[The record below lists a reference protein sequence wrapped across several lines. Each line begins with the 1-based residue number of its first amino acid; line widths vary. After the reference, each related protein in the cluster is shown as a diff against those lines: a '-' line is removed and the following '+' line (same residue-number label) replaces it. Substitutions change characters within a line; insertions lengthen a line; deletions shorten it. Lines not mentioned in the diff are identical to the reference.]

1 MADKEKVTFKENV
14 FEEKEKK
21 KTSTQDEIL
30 GVIYSLI
37 TQFVWTIN
45 SICLKK
51 FINKYSTIFK
61 NKTYLFPRGLST
73 ILISLILGRIT
84 DGKIYSFNF
93 FNSTVQKCI
102 LAKANLSFFAMCFWT
117 VAVSYLRITTCQVIS
132 SLSPILIITF
142 SYFFLKEKFHNRY
155 IIGIICGVVGSVIII
170 LDEKKIK
177 ENENKESS
185 MKEYV
190 IGVISIIMNIVLSS
204 FNNITNKYM
213 APRVSIYTQM
223 LYLGIFH
230 CIYSLIW
237 MTVTW
242 DFDYTVEYFF
252 EGALQSVLF
261 FLGNFFYNLSLS
273 KISMSRYSIIQYSKF
288 VMAFILGW
296 EVLEEEVLMND
307 MIGTTIIGG
316 FMVFNVMFPIKHSKK
331 E

>member
-1 MADKEKVTFKENV
+1 MSEKTKVTFKENC
-14 FEEKEKK
+14 FEEKEKPKISK
-21 KTSTQDEIL
+21 KDDFAGIVL
-30 GVIYSLI
+30 SLI

-51 FINKYSTIFK
+51 FITKYSHIFK

-73 ILISLILGRIT
+73 ILISLILGRIQ
-84 DGKIYSFNF
+84 DGKIYSFDF
-93 FNSTVQKCI
+93 FNSTVKKCI

-142 SYFFLKEKFHNRY
+142 SVFFLKEQFHSRY
-155 IIGIICGVVGSVIII
+155 VIGIICGIVGSVIII

-177 ENENKESS
+177 ENENKESN

-190 IGVISIIMNIVLSS
+190 LGVISIVLNIVLQS

-213 APRVSIYTQM
+213 APRVSIYAQM

-230 CIYSLIW
+230 CVYSLLW
-237 MTVTW
+237 MTFTW

-261 FLGNFFYNLSLS
+261 FLGNFFYNWSLS
-273 KISMSRYSIIQYSKF
+273 KISMSKYSIIQYSKF

-296 EVLEEEVLMND
+296 GVLEEEVLMND

-316 FMVFNVMFPIKHSKK
+316 FMIYNVMFPIKHSKK

>member
-1 MADKEKVTFKENV
+1 MSENTNLSFKSDYYIKKQEEKKNMADEFMGI
-14 FEEKEKK
+14 
-21 KTSTQDEIL
+21 IL
-30 GVIYSLI
+30 SLI
-37 TQFVWTIN
+37 TQFIWTIN
-45 SICLKK
+45 SICLK
-51 FINKYSTIFK
+51 FFLNRYEYIFQ

-73 ILISLILGRIT
+73 ILISLILGKIK
-84 DGKIYSFNF
+84 DGKIYSIFDFNPTLF
-93 FNSTVQKCI
+93 KCI

-190 IGVISIIMNIVLSS
+190 IGVISIILNIVLSS

-230 CIYSLIW
+230 CTYSLIW

-242 DFDYTVEYFF
+242 DFDYTVQYFF

-296 EVLEEEVLMND
+296 EVLEEEVLFND

>member
-1 MADKEKVTFKENV
+1 MSEKEKVTFQEDV
-14 FEEKEKK
+14 FEKKEKPKVSK
-21 KTSTQDEIL
+21 KDDLI
-30 GVIYSLI
+30 GVILSLI

-45 SICLKK
+45 SICLKY
-51 FINKYSTIFK
+51 FLNKYSSIFK

-73 ILISLILGRIT
+73 IIISLILGKIN

-93 FNSTVQKCI
+93 FDSTVKKCI

-117 VAVSYLRITTCQVIS
+117 VAVSYLRISTCQVIS

-142 SYFFLKEKFHNRY
+142 SVFFLKEKFHNRY
-155 IIGIICGVVGSVIII
+155 ILGILCGIVGSVIII

-177 ENENKESS
+177 ENENKDTS
-185 MKEYV
+185 MQEYV
-190 IGVISIIMNIVLSS
+190 IGVISIVLNIVLSS

-213 APRVSIYTQM
+213 AKRVSIYTQM

-230 CIYSLIW
+230 CTYSLLW
-237 MTVTW
+237 MTFTW
-242 DFDYTVEYFF
+242 DFDYTVPYFF

-261 FLGNFFYNLSLS
+261 FLGNFFYNWSLT

-296 EVLEEEVLMND
+296 EVLEEEVLFND

>member
-1 MADKEKVTFKENV
+1 MSEKTKVTFKENC
-14 FEEKEKK
+14 FEEKEKPKISK
-21 KTSTQDEIL
+21 KDDFAGIVL
-30 GVIYSLI
+30 SLI

-45 SICLKK
+45 SIFLKK
-51 FINKYSTIFK
+51 FITKYSHIFK

-73 ILISLILGRIT
+73 ILISLILGRIQ
-84 DGKIYSFNF
+84 DGKIYSFDF
-93 FNSTVQKCI
+93 FNSTVKKCI

-142 SYFFLKEKFHNRY
+142 SVFFLKEQFHSRY
-155 IIGIICGVVGSVIII
+155 VIGIICGIVGSVIII

-177 ENENKESS
+177 ENENKESN

-190 IGVISIIMNIVLSS
+190 LGVISIVLNIVLQS

-213 APRVSIYTQM
+213 APRVSIYAQM

-230 CIYSLIW
+230 CVYSLLW
-237 MTVTW
+237 MTFTW

-261 FLGNFFYNLSLS
+261 FLGNFFYNWSLS
-273 KISMSRYSIIQYSKF
+273 KISMSKYSIIQYSKF

-296 EVLEEEVLMND
+296 GVLEEEVLMND

-316 FMVFNVMFPIKHSKK
+316 FMIYNVMFPIKHSKK

>member
-1 MADKEKVTFKENV
+1 MTDKEKVTFKENV

-73 ILISLILGRIT
+73 ILISLILGRIS

-93 FNSTVQKCI
+93 FNSTVKKCI

-155 IIGIICGVVGSVIII
+155 IIGIICGVVG
-170 LDEKKIK
+170 
-177 ENENKESS
+177 
-185 MKEYV
+185 
-190 IGVISIIMNIVLSS
+190 
-204 FNNITNKYM
+204 
-213 APRVSIYTQM
+213 
-223 LYLGIFH
+223 
-230 CIYSLIW
+230 
-237 MTVTW
+237 
-242 DFDYTVEYFF
+242 
-252 EGALQSVLF
+252 
-261 FLGNFFYNLSLS
+261 
-273 KISMSRYSIIQYSKF
+273 
-288 VMAFILGW
+288 
-296 EVLEEEVLMND
+296 
-307 MIGTTIIGG
+307 
-316 FMVFNVMFPIKHSKK
+316 
-331 E
+331 

>member
-1 MADKEKVTFKENV
+1 MSEKTKVTFKENC
-14 FEEKEKK
+14 FEEKEKPKISK
-21 KTSTQDEIL
+21 KDDFAGIVL
-30 GVIYSLI
+30 SLI

-51 FINKYSTIFK
+51 FITKYSHIFK

-73 ILISLILGRIT
+73 ILISLILGRIQ
-84 DGKIYSFNF
+84 DGKIYSFDF
-93 FNSTVQKCI
+93 FNSTVKKCI

-142 SYFFLKEKFHNRY
+142 SVFFLKEQFHSRY
-155 IIGIICGVVGSVIII
+155 VIGILCGIVGSVIII

-177 ENENKESS
+177 ENENKESN

-190 IGVISIIMNIVLSS
+190 LGVISIVLNIVLQS

-213 APRVSIYTQM
+213 APRVSIYAQM

-230 CIYSLIW
+230 CVYSLLW
-237 MTVTW
+237 MTFTW

-261 FLGNFFYNLSLS
+261 FLGNFFYNWSLS
-273 KISMSRYSIIQYSKF
+273 KISMSKYSIIQYSKF

-296 EVLEEEVLMND
+296 GVLEEEVLMND

-316 FMVFNVMFPIKHSKK
+316 FMIYNVMFPIKHSKK

>member
-1 MADKEKVTFKENV
+1 MEEKEKVTFKENV
-14 FEEKEKK
+14 FEEKGKQKK
-21 KTSTQDEIL
+21 STKEEIL
-30 GVIYSLI
+30 GVSLSLI
-37 TQFVWTIN
+37 TQLVWTIN
-45 SICLKK
+45 SICLKY
-51 FINKYSTIFK
+51 FLNKYKFIFK

-73 ILISLILGRIT
+73 ILISLILGKIQ

-93 FNSTVQKCI
+93 FNSTIKKC
-102 LAKANLSFFAMCFWT
+102 LVAKANFSFFAMCFWT

-142 SYFFLKEKFHNRY
+142 SFFFLKEKFHSRY
-155 IIGIICGVVGSVIII
+155 ILGIICGIVGSVIII

-177 ENENKESS
+177 ENEDKDSN

-190 IGVISIIMNIVLSS
+190 IGIISIVLNIVLQS

-213 APRVSIYTQM
+213 AHRVSIYAQM
-223 LYLGIFH
+223 FYLGIFH
-230 CIYSLIW
+230 CTYSLIW

-261 FLGNFFYNLSLS
+261 FLGNFFYNLSL
-273 KISMSRYSIIQYSKF
+273 KYISMSRYSIIQYSKF

-296 EVLEEEVLMND
+296 GILKEEVLMND

-316 FMVFNVMFPIKHSKK
+316 FMVYNVLFPIKHSKK